1 MPAGYVY
8 TWTGHVSTN
17 FGTAGNW
24 FNSTT
29 GTNGSGVP
37 GGNDEALISAGGS
50 ITGTGNVF
58 ELGLTGTGSG
68 LSIAGQLAGGYLFE
82 AGSVGV
88 ASGGSLSFSNLVEI
102 GDYSSS
108 VIGHSP
114 GTLTVNAGGLLRS
127 TLPTTGDFDIT
138 VGRDGGTG
146 TLNVTGQGALA
157 DASARG
163 FDVGDDGNGLIAV
176 SSGGHMTGGTGDAY
190 QSGVATQLGIALG
203 SPGGN
208 GTLTVTG
215 AGSGASFGDLVDV
228 GFGGTGSLAV
238 SSGATLTAGDGNA
251 ALNIGD
257 FNSTGGNGTVSLA
270 GGDGTLDGFTEVGA
284 YGAGSLLLSAG
295 ATLTMSETSNAG
307 NNPYWSALLGIT
319 SGVSGTLSVGSGSTL
334 ITGHGL
340 GVGVAGHGELDIG
353 GNAEISSPTGGTALS
368 LDAGIDAGAS
378 GVVNVTG
385 GMFKDVDGTGL
396 VIGANGSGTLNVNAG
411 GQVLGGGLTLGE
423 SSGSSG
429 TLNVSGAGASL
440 TSTGQLQVGS
450 DGAGSLSIGPG
461 GSVTAGTAGST
472 LGFVVAAAGGSGSA
486 TIAGG
491 SLDVTGQIGVGI
503 DGLASLLVSS
513 GATVVATSS
522 GIPALEVG
530 NTSGTTGSVT
540 VTGAGTSITL
550 LGGLT
555 DGGSYSG
562 SFALTGGAHASISSP
577 SPNTL
582 PSLTIAAFAGTS
594 AMTVDGAGTVLNDS
608 GQMLVGGTGTGAG
621 NLTVSGG
628 ATLSVANASGQSIQD
643 AIIGAG
649 TGTITSVAT
658 VTGSGSALDV
668 AGALLVGDNDRGS
681 LNIAAGGHVVSNS
694 LTVSSANGGVGSLTI
709 SGAGSTLS
717 TDALQV
723 GTTKIAGTASI
734 AGGTISVTGNTGV
747 HGGVVLSLGGTFAA
761 TGAIAVNAG
770 STITGQG
777 TVDCAQII
785 DLGRLGVNGGVMT
798 CIGPITGT
806 GLISVAGGGDFIIHN
821 AEASSV
827 GLVFG
832 NNGTFTAASIND
844 ISGTIA
850 GWESNDAIDFT
861 GAQIASDSLSGNTLS
876 LFNSTGKL
884 LGREVFAAGS
894 VASHNFT
901 LTADQGSGTL
911 LKYHS

>member
-1 MPAGYVY
+1 MPQGYVY

-37 GGNDEALISAGGS
+37 GVNDEALISAGGS

-68 LSIAGQLAGGYLFE
+68 LTIAGQLAGSYLFE
-82 AGSVGV
+82 AGIVGV
-88 ASGGSLSFSNLVEI
+88 ASGASLVFSNLVEI
-102 GDYSSS
+102 GDYSAN
-108 VIGHSP
+108 VIGHTP

-127 TLPTTGDFDIT
+127 TLPTTGDFDFTI
-138 VGRDGGTG
+138 GRDGGTG
-146 TLNVTGQGALA
+146 SLNVTGQGALA

-163 FDVGDDGNGLIAV
+163 FDVGDDGTGLIAV
-176 SSGGHMTGGTGDAY
+176 SNGGQITGGTGDSY
-190 QSGVATQLGIALG
+190 QNGASTQLGIALG

-208 GTLTVTG
+208 GTLIVTG
-215 AGSGASFGDLVDV
+215 SGSGATFGDLVDV
-228 GFGGTGSLAV
+228 GFGGNGILTV

-257 FNSTGGNGTVSLA
+257 YNSTGGNGTVSFA
-270 GGDGTLDGFTEVGA
+270 GGNGTLNGFTEVGA
-284 YGAGSLLLSAG
+284 YGSGSLLLSAG
-295 ATLTMSETSNAG
+295 ATVTMSETSNAG

-334 ITGHGL
+334 TTGHGL
-340 GVGVAGHGELDIG
+340 GVGVGGHGELDIS
-353 GNAEISSPTGGTALS
+353 GNAQLSSPTGGSALS

-378 GVVNVTG
+378 GVITVAG
-385 GMFKDVDGTGL
+385 GLLQDVDGTGF
-396 VIGANGSGTLNVNAG
+396 VIGADGSGTLNISAG
-411 GQVLGGGLTLGE
+411 GQVLCGGLTLGE

-429 TLNVSGAGASL
+429 TLNVSGAGATL
-440 TSTGQLQVGS
+440 TSSGQLQVGS
-450 DGAGSLSIGPG
+450 EGTGSFSVGPG
-461 GSVTAGTAGST
+461 GSVKAGTTGSA
-472 LGFVVAAAGGSGSA
+472 LGLVVGAAGGSGSA
-486 TIAGG
+486 TVAGG
-491 SLDVTGQIGVGI
+491 SLGVTGQIGVGI
-503 DGLASLLVSS
+503 DGAASLLVSS

-562 SFALTGGAHASISSP
+562 SFALTGGAHASISSS

-594 AMTVDGAGTVLNDS
+594 AMTVDGAGTVLNDT

-621 NLTVSGG
+621 SLTVSGG
-628 ATLSVANASGQSIQD
+628 ATLSVATASGQSIQD

-658 VTGSGSALDV
+658 VTGSGSALTV
-668 AGALLVGDNDRGS
+668 AGALLVGDNNNGS
-681 LNIAAGGHVVSNS
+681 LVIASGGHVVSNS
-694 LTVSSANGGVGSLTI
+694 LTVSSANGGVGSVAV

-723 GTTKIAGTASI
+723 GTTKLAGTASI
-734 AGGTISVTGNTGV
+734 AGGTVSVTGNAGV

-770 STITGQG
+770 STLIGQG

-798 CIGPITGT
+798 CIGAITGT

-844 ISGTIA
+844 ISGTIT
-850 GWESNDAIDFT
+850 GWQSNDAIDFT

-876 LFNSTGKL
+876 LYNSTGKL
-884 LGREVFAAGS
+884 LGHEVFAAGS

-911 LKYHS
+911 LKYHA